1 MSVPHDGSAGHT
13 PVMLQ
18 QVLAAL
24 APRDGAIYLDGTFG
38 AGGYSLALLDAA
50 DCRVWGIDRDPDAV
64 DRGEALAARYGGRL
78 TIVAG
83 RLGDADVLLGDRGV
97 KAVDGV
103 AFDLGMSSMQLDEA
117 ARGFSFR
124 VDGPLDMRME
134 KTGPS
139 AADIVNTLDR
149 DALADIIRRHGEDRR
164 ARRIAGAIVAARA
177 DAPITR
183 TLQLAGIVRR
193 AYPPSARHDAIDPAT
208 RTFQALRIH
217 VNDELGELARGLSA
231 AETLLNPG
239 GRLAVVSFHS
249 LEDRAVKSFLRLR
262 AGRRPRVSRHMPEA
276 AAAHAP
282 SFTLLSRGAVR
293 PEPAE
298 IAANPRAR
306 SARLRFAERT
316 AAGAWP
322 AATDAAP
329 NAAPNTDWEA
339 AR

>member
-1 MSVPHDGSAGHT
+1 MIVPHDGSLPAAGHT

-38 AGGYSLALLDAA
+38 AGGYSRALLDAA
-50 DCRVWGIDRDPDAV
+50 DCAVWGIDRDPDAV
-64 DRGEALAARYGGRL
+64 DRGAVLAARYGGRL
-78 TIVAG
+78 TLLAG
-83 RLGDADVLLGDRGV
+83 RFGDADVLLGERGI

-103 AFDLGMSSMQLDEA
+103 AFDLGMSSIQLDAA

-124 VDGPLDMRME
+124 IDGPLDMRME

-139 AADIVNTLDR
+139 AAELVNTLDR
-149 DALADIIRRHGEDRR
+149 DALADIIRRYGEERR
-164 ARRIAGAIVAARA
+164 ARRIAGAIVTARA
-177 DAPITR
+177 EAPITR
-183 TLQLAGIVRR
+183 TLQLARIIRR
-193 AYPPSARHDAIDPAT
+193 ACPPPARRDAIDPAT

-231 AETLLNPG
+231 AETLLGPG

-262 AGRRPRVSRHMPEA
+262 AGRRPRGSRHMPDA
-276 AAAHAP
+276 VAGYTP
-282 SFTLLSRGAVR
+282 SFALLSRGALR
-293 PEPAE
+293 PEQAE
-298 IAANPRAR
+298 IAGNPRAR
-306 SARLRFAERT
+306 SARLRTAERT

-322 AATDAAP
+322 PEPDVAV
-329 NAAPNTDWEA
+329 EA